1 MRKITIW
8 IPGQP
13 ARVTHQSGTRY
24 AGHGRT
30 YKTKALRDW
39 EDHLTDSLYEF
50 KPDTPITGPVHL
62 EVTWGFKA
70 NSKKQLYSYKLTKPD
85 TDNLQKTLKDVFK
98 PDTPI
103 TGPVHLEVTW
113 GFKANSKKQLY
124 SYKLTKPDTDNL
136 QKTLKD
142 VMTAIGFWV
151 DDAQVVSEVCK
162 KLWVNEPGIVIK
174 ISELPEKAEGCKWS
188 TEQDQLSMDG
198 Q

>member
-39 EDHLTDSLYEF
+39 EDHLTDSLY
-50 KPDTPITGPVHL
+50 G
-62 EVTWGFKA
+62 
-70 NSKKQLYSYKLTKPD
+70 
-85 TDNLQKTLKDVFK
+85 FK

-142 VMTAIGFWV
+142 VMTASGFWV